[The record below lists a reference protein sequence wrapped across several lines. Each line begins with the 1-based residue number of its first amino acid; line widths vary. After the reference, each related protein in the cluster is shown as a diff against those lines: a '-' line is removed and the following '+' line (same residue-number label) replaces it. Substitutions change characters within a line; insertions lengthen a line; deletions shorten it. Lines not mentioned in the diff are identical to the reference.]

1 MTDMSEARYYSPM
14 PHSRN
19 RTWIEIQ
26 KKQAGYHHPAMK
38 TQHDTAWIPN
48 ADIIEHAEGLMV
60 RVELAGV
67 AAELLQI
74 TIAHSAL
81 VVTGNRANPH
91 TGGTA
96 SGYKFRQMEIEYGPF
111 ERVLPL
117 PYPIDRKN
125 AQARGRNGMLEIIL
139 PRADRESRRKTIIE
153 IKW

>member
-1 MTDMSEARYYSPM
+1 MAEQLHPRYHTCM

-19 RTWIEIQ
+19 RTWVEIQ
-26 KKQAGYHHPAMK
+26 KKLAGFHHPAMK

-48 ADIIEHAEGLMV
+48 ADIIEHDSSLLV

-67 AAELLQI
+67 AVESLQI
-74 TIAHSAL
+74 TIANAAL
-81 VVTGNRANPH
+81 VITGTRANPH

-111 ERVLPL
+111 ERVLAL

-125 AQARGRNGMLEIIL
+125 ARARGRNGMLEIFL
-139 PRADRESRRKTIIE
+139 PRATTETRLKTVIK